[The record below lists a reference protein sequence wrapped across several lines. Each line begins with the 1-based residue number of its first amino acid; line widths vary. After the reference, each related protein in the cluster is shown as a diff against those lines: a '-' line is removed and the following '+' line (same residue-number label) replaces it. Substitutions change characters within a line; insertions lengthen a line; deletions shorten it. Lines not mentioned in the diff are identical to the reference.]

1 MKGKLIL
8 EDGTM
13 FEGKL
18 FGAMKQVRGE
28 VVFNTGMTGYQELLT
43 DPSYVNQMVVLTYP
57 LVGNYGFN
65 WEDVESAS
73 PKVNALIVKEL
84 CRTPSHFRSVGQ
96 LDHYLKEHG
105 ITGIEGIDTRA
116 LTIHIREK
124 GMLRGALVAGEDMP
138 DNDWLTAPLP
148 DPVAAVTTPQ
158 VKTMGNPSGTR
169 VAVLDF
175 GVKGAILEHLVK
187 RGMCVSLYPVHT
199 SASEILAFQPAGIL
213 LSNGPGNPKD
223 LPKAIQ
229 TVKELLKQ
237 SIPLMG
243 ICLGHQLLNLACGGD
258 VYKLPFGHRGG
269 NHPVK
274 DLASGAVTITSQ
286 NHSYAVKED
295 CLPDCLMVT
304 HRNLNDHTV
313 EGIRHKELPAFSVQY
328 HPEASPGPA
337 DSVALFDAFQEMVE
351 KTLQKEGN
359 PCH

>member
-8 EDGTM
+8 EDGTL

-96 LDHYLKEHG
+96 LEHYLKEHG

-124 GMLRGALVAGEDMP
+124 GMMRGALVAGDEMP
-138 DNDWLTAPLP
+138 DQQWLTAPLP
-148 DPVAAVTTPQ
+148 DPVASVTTTQ
-158 VKTMGNPSGTR
+158 VKTLGNPEGTR
-169 VAVLDF
+169 IAVLDF
-175 GVKGAILEHLVK
+175 GIKGAIVKHLIN
-187 RGMCVSLYPVHT
+187 RGMCVSLYPAQT
-199 SASEILAFQPAGIL
+199 TAKEMLAFQPSGIL

-223 LPKAIQ
+223 LPAAIK
-229 TVKELLKQ
+229 TVNDLLKMD
-237 SIPLMG
+237 IPLMG

-274 DLASGAVTITSQ
+274 HLETGAVTITSQ
-286 NHSYAVKED
+286 NHSYAVKEE
-295 CLPDCLMVT
+295 CLPDCLTVT
-304 HRNLNDHTV
+304 HRNLNDGTV
-313 EGIRHKELPAFSVQY
+313 EGIRHRQKPVFSVQY

-337 DSVALFDAFQEMVE
+337 DSVALFDTFQQMVE
-351 KTLQKEGN
+351 ESLQKEEK